1 MPTTIDLNAR
11 DGVCTAVTP
20 PQTVSSAGTYDLVA
34 TIINR
39 LGGRIL
45 TVTGIVA
52 GTGPLTGLKLSVAA
66 TQAGTHKDRL
76 VDTDFNTATRL
87 LPFCTP
93 NAYQTASGSTFQF
106 ELDITGVAEI
116 KMYAKSSA
124 GATVALEVGC

>member
-1 MPTTIDLNAR
+1 MPTTIDLLPR
-11 DGVCTAVTP
+11 EGVCNAVTA
-20 PQTVSSAGTYDLVA
+20 PQTVSNAGTYDLVA
-34 TIINR
+34 TITNR
-39 LGGRIL
+39 FGGRVL

-66 TQAGTHKDRL
+66 TPGGTHKDRL

-116 KMYAKSSA
+116 KLYGKSTN
-124 GATVALEVGC
+124 GATIALEVGC